1 MYLNSIC
8 NDKIPDS
15 TRMTKDSGD
24 DGMPELDDISKI
36 GKKVRTRPSQ
46 KTIKTQDHLTRPSHK
61 AITQDHLTR
70 PSHKTISQDH
80 LTRRSHKTITQ
91 DHLTRP
97 PHKTISQ
104 DHHKRPSHKTIS
116 HGHLTRPPRLKTRPS
131 QMLITLHFGY
141 TSLHFTSRT
150 NKQTKRNRKVRFRQC
165 YVSDIGY
172 TCTFTLLAITLRPGC
187 TMIYL

>member
-1 MYLNSIC
+1 MCIWIQFAMIRFQ
-8 NDKIPDS
+8 IPREWRK
-15 TRMTKDSGD
+15 TV
-24 DGMPELDDISKI
+24 GMMECQSWTIFQRLEKRWGQDHLK
-36 GKKVRTRPSQ
+36 RPSRH
-46 KTIKTQDHLTRPSHK
+46 KTISRDHLTRS
-61 AITQDHLTR
+61 
-70 PSHKTISQDH
+70 
-80 LTRRSHKTITQ
+80 SHKTITQ

-116 HGHLTRPPRLKTRPS
+116 HGHFTRPPRLKTRPS

-141 TSLHFTSRT
+141 TSLHFTSLT
-150 NKQTKRNRKVRFRQC
+150 NKQTKRNRKVRFRHC

-172 TCTFTLLAITLRPGC
+172 TCTFTLLAIMLRPGC